1 MINLREYR
9 FVPGVIVGF
18 VPGIIIGAYQH
29 STITATLQHYLPTQ
43 EQMNALSTTLQ
54 SYTSPYLNVAATALG
69 NFFEVVGKKIVASD
83 DPKVQCGAGVA
94 VTALCIFGAL
104 TLAAINKWCCRTT
117 REPNREDV
125 RVRNAG
131 HFENKMT
138 HYRSRDEQE
147 RSDAVLARRLHR
159 EEQQAAAR

>member
-1 MINLREYR
+1 MRNLREHR
-9 FVPGVIVGF
+9 FVPDIIVGF

-29 STITATLQHYLPTQ
+29 NTITAALQHYLPTQ
-43 EQMNALSTTLQ
+43 EQMNALGTKMQ
-54 SYTSPYLNVAATALG
+54 DYTSPYLKVAATALG

-104 TLAAINKWCCRTT
+104 TLAAINKCCYST
-117 REPNREDV
+117 RDPNRDV
-125 RVRNAG
+125 VRERNAA
-131 HFENKMT
+131 HFEHKTNRYK
-138 HYRSRDEQE
+138 DKAEQE
-147 RSDAVLARRLHR
+147 RSDGVLARRLHR